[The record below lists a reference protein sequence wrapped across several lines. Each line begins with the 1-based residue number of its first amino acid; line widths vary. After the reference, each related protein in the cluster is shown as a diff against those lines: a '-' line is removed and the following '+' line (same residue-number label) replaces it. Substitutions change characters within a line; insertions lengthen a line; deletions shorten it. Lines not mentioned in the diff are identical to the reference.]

1 MIAELGN
8 AAAPRAPNFDHVK
21 SKFRLHLLSKG
32 FGRKAAGRLVSFV
45 RFPSHAAA
53 HPFDLLLVRV
63 NGRMRVYMNG
73 GRLPHQLLITP
84 LNIRFTSIA
93 HGFRFLSASLTCMQ
107 PPSTK
112 PAAASR
118 SSTHP
123 AHDDPGHV
131 VPFGHFCPV
140 DLPIRFRTEFRFY
153 VSQFAHSW
161 RLLISFAA
169 PGAVPCSRHHQ
180 PNVFAQQRCSA
191 VKCMSNSEYC
201 I

>member
-1 MIAELGN
+1 MQQ
-8 AAAPRAPNFDHVK
+8 RAPNFDHVK
-21 SKFRLHLLSKG
+21 SQFRLHLLSKG

-63 NGRMRVYMNG
+63 NGRMRGYMNG

-123 AHDDPGHV
+123 AMMILDTLSH
-131 VPFGHFCPV
+131 
-140 DLPIRFRTEFRFY
+140 LAI
-153 VSQFAHSW
+153 
-161 RLLISFAA
+161 
-169 PGAVPCSRHHQ
+169 
-180 PNVFAQQRCSA
+180 FAQSICLSVLELNFGSIFHNLHTVGVCSSA
-191 VKCMSNSEYC
+191 LLPPVQYLALDITNRMSSHNNVVAP
-201 I
+201 